1 LKVIGDQVGAKQMLS
16 APETETSCAHE
27 WRRPKGSKPASRA
40 GCLSALQ
47 AFSHPDPDPEGQ
59 RLSLPAQL
67 VSSLPPPPP
76 SKVEHLSCRFSLLN
90 ELINLMLRYGRSL
103 EDD

>member
-27 WRRPKGSKPASRA
+27 WRRPKGSKPARRA

-67 VSSLPPPPP
+67 VSKSLQQMGRTEGKKAARNNPAAADGML
-76 SKVEHLSCRFSLLN
+76 LS
-90 ELINLMLRYGRSL
+90 
-103 EDD
+103 